1 MSPNFQKIKTHCQRF
16 LKMANSR
23 QSSSTS
29 TLATTGHD
37 RDQDLEKDNSITP
50 IDLRNGD
57 LERGNK
63 EQQAPPAVLDWDG
76 PDDPENPINWPKWK
90 RQFHVVL
97 PAVISFAA
105 TLGSSIYTPAFPTI
119 MEKWNVS
126 STVALLPLTL
136 YVLALGFGPILAAPL
151 SETYGRHI
159 VYLTSA
165 PLGALFTMGTGFSQ
179 NIETLC
185 ILRFFSGLAF
195 SPALAIGAGSIADVN
210 KPEDRAL
217 PSALYILSPF
227 LGPALGPVIG
237 AFVTVRKGWRWTQ
250 WTLIFFAIFAFILTM
265 FAQETHKNTI
275 LARRAK
281 RRNLPPPL
289 SPFPSRSAKIRF
301 LITVT
306 FIRPLNMLLTEPI
319 VAFLS
324 LYVAFNFSVLFAFF
338 AAFPYVFKSVYGF
351 TTEQAGL
358 VFLAIGIGCVLA
370 VPTVLACDYWLYQ
383 PKVRESKR
391 NGGSGAVAPEYRLY
405 PAMIGSIGLP
415 IGLFWF
421 AWTARSSVSWAS
433 PVVSAI
439 PFAWG
444 NLSIFIA
451 AATYLIDAYQALNGA
466 SAVAANGLLRY
477 TLGGVFPLFTLQM
490 YRNLGIDWATSLLGF
505 IAVGLMP
512 VPWVLFKFGKQIRK
526 RSAYD
531 MSNL

>member
-1 MSPNFQKIKTHCQRF
+1 
-16 LKMANSR
+16 MADST
-23 QSSSTS
+23 QSSSTA
-29 TLATTGHD
+29 TLPTNGHD
-37 RDQDLEKDNSITP
+37 RDEDLEKENTFDP
-50 IDLRNGD
+50 IDLPNGD
-57 LERGNK
+57 LEKGK
-63 EQQAPPAVLDWDG
+63 AEQQAPPAILDWDG
-76 PDDPENPINWPKWK
+76 PDDPDNPLNWPQWK
-90 RQFHVVL
+90 RNFHVIP
-97 PAVISFAA
+97 PAIISFAA
-105 TLGSSIYTPAFPTI
+105 TLGSSIYAPAFPTI

-151 SETYGRHI
+151 SETYGRHV
-159 VYLTSA
+159 VYLSSA
-165 PLGALFTMGTGFSQ
+165 PLGALFTMGAGFSQ
-179 NIETLC
+179 NIQTLC

-210 KPEDRAL
+210 KPEHRAV

-250 WTLIFFAIFAFILTM
+250 WTLIFFAIFAFILTI
-265 FAQETHKNTI
+265 FARETHKSTI
-275 LARRAK
+275 LTRRAK
-281 RRNLPPPL
+281 RLGHPPPP
-289 SPFPSRSAKIRF
+289 SPFPNRSAKIRF
-301 LITVT
+301 LVTVT
-306 FIRPLNMLLTEPI
+306 FIRPLNMLITEPI

-324 LYVAFNFSVLFAFF
+324 IYVSFNFSVLFAFF

-358 VFLAIGIGCVLA
+358 VFLAIGVGSALA
-370 VPTVLACDYWLYQ
+370 VPTVLACDFWLYQ
-383 PKVRESKR
+383 PKVREAKR
-391 NGGSGAVAPEYRLY
+391 NGGTGGVAPEYRLY
-405 PAMIGSIGLP
+405 PAMIGSFGLP

-421 AWTARSSVSWAS
+421 AWTARSDVSWAS
-433 PVVSAI
+433 PVVAAI

-505 IAVGLMP
+505 IAVALMP